1 MRDPVHEK
9 RRAVLA
15 ALALAVL
22 AACAQERPELVRLPA
37 QRPEAL
43 LLRNVAVLDVATG
56 VRTPERD
63 VLVVGDRIQ
72 AIGPAG
78 SLATEVEVQ
87 EIDGQGGTLLPGLVD
102 MHGHVMSDPSP
113 PWSIQ
118 IPDPDA
124 VLRAFLYC
132 GVTTLLDPA
141 DSSPEGF
148 ARRARVADGT
158 LPGPLIY
165 SAGLPITAPGGHPVG
180 FVRLFA
186 PWWIAW
192 YVAPRSAAQVE
203 TPEHARA
210 AAEANGRAGADFIKR
225 MVDRLPEGAPRIG
238 VAEMRAAVEAA
249 HARGVRALAHIGT
262 LEDARDAARAGV
274 DAWVHGVYR
283 ERLSDEAVA
292 ELAAFG
298 IPMVPTLTVFDSY
311 AHALDGAR
319 PATELEREIAP
330 PELLASFAE
339 MPEDM
344 PAIATF
350 RPFLEQLHAER
361 ESGRNNARRLH
372 EAGVTLY
379 AGSDPQSGVFPGAGL
394 HRELRQLEAAGL
406 TPVEVIRAATLG
418 PARFLAK
425 SDDPDFGQVAPG
437 KRADLL
443 LVAGDPTQDLAALS
457 KIREVI
463 ARGVRIERIPIA
475 AQPSD

>member
-1 MRDPVHEK
+1 MTARV
-9 RRAVLA
+9 VLA
-15 ALALAVL
+15 AIALAVL
-22 AACAQERPELVRLPA
+22 ACAPERPELVRMPRE
-37 QRPEAL
+37 RPDGL

-56 VRTPERD
+56 ARTPARD

-72 AIGPAG
+72 AIGAAG
-78 SLATEVEVQ
+78 TLTSEVALQ

-113 PWSIQ
+113 PWAIQ
-118 IPDPDA
+118 IPDADA

-141 DSSPEGF
+141 DSSPEAF

-158 LPGPLIY
+158 LPGPAIY
-165 SAGLPITAPGGHPVG
+165 SAGLPITAPGGHPVA

-210 AAEANGRAGADFIKR
+210 AAEANVRAGADFIKL
-225 MVDRLPEGAPRIG
+225 MVDRLPDGAPRIG
-238 VAEMRAAVEAA
+238 VGEMRGAVEAA
-249 HARGVRALAHIGT
+249 HARGVRALAHVGT

-283 ERLSDEAVA
+283 ERLSDDAVA

-311 AHALDGAR
+311 AHALDGSR
-319 PATELEREIAP
+319 EPTPLEREIAT

-339 MPEDM
+339 VPEDM
-344 PAIATF
+344 PAISSF
-350 RPFLEQLHAER
+350 RPFLEKLHAER
-361 ESGRNNARRLH
+361 ESGRDNARRLH
-372 EAGVTLY
+372 EAGVALF

-394 HRELRQLEAAGL
+394 HRELAQLEAAGL
-406 TPVEVIRAATLG
+406 TRVEVIHAATLG
-418 PARFLAK
+418 PARFLTR
-425 SDDPDFGQVAPG
+425 SDDPDFGQVAVG

-443 LVAGDPTQDLAALS
+443 LVAGDPTQDLTALAA
-457 KIREVI
+457 IREVI
-463 ARGVRIERIPIA
+463 ARGVRVERIPVGSA
-475 AQPSD
+475 PPR